1 MSKLQIILGLV
12 FLLPQGWVS
21 AQDSL
26 ALRYAEEITHQRLRE
41 HLYVLADDSM
51 QGRETGMEGQK
62 KAAAY
67 IADFFTSLRVPPV
80 VNGSYFQEFPLKTEE
95 LMGATL
101 THQGETYA
109 FTEDFF
115 FFPGFEAQSIQAE
128 AVFAGFGIEAERY
141 SDYHDLD
148 VKGKVVLMLP
158 GEPADRE
165 GNYLVTGSEQGSEW
179 SSDWRLKRD
188 VAKAKGA
195 KAVIMLSED
204 YDRYIG
210 RIKYWLTTPAMKLD
224 RPSQDEQGA
233 LPMFFA
239 RKSVFETLLKQGKIK
254 QVDQQVKRI
263 TRGKSLK
270 KTMLRGGIEIEID
283 RKVNQ
288 LTSENVLCYI
298 PGSDPELRH
307 EVLVITAHYD
317 HIGFN
322 EEGVFNGADDDG
334 SGTVAVLEMARAFKL
349 AADEGHGPRR
359 SILLMTVSG
368 EEKGLL
374 GSEWYVNDPV
384 FSLENTVAN
393 LNVDMIGRIDAE
405 HDNGGYIYIIG
416 SDRLS
421 TELHEISEQANAT
434 YTNIEL
440 DYTFNAPDDPN
451 RFYYRSDHYNF
462 AKNDIPVIFYFSG
475 VHEDYHGLGDTPDKI
490 DYGKMETVARLIFHT
505 AWEVANRDRRPALDS
520 AN

>member
-1 MSKLQIILGLV
+1 MKLIHFIFGVV
-12 FLLPQGWVS
+12 FLLPQGWVV

-26 ALRYAEEITHQRLRE
+26 ALRYAEEITGRRLRE
-41 HLYVLADDSM
+41 HLYILADDSM
-51 QGRETGMEGQK
+51 RGRETGMEGQK
-62 KAAAY
+62 MAAAY
-67 IADFFTSLRVPPV
+67 IADFFTLLRVPPV
-80 VNGSYFQEFPLKTEE
+80 VNGSYFQEFPLKTEVLE
-95 LMGATL
+95 GAML
-101 THQGETYA
+101 LHRGDTYV
-109 FTEDFF
+109 FTDDFF
-115 FFPGFEAQSIQAE
+115 FFPGFEASSINAE
-128 AVFAGFGIEAERY
+128 AVFIGYGIDTPGY
-141 SDYHDLD
+141 SDYNQLD
-148 VKGKVVLMLP
+148 VAGKVVLMLA
-158 GEPADRE
+158 GEPIDR
-165 GNYLVTGSEQGSEW
+165 TGDYIVSGSNEPSEW

-188 VAKAKGA
+188 VAKGKGA
-195 KAVIMLSED
+195 AAVILLNED

-224 RPSQDEQGA
+224 RPRQDEQGA

-239 RKSVFETLLKQGKIK
+239 RKSVFDGLLKAGKVKRI
-254 QVDQQVKRI
+254 DQQVKRI
-263 TRGKSLK
+263 TKGRPLRKS
-270 KTMLRGGIEIEID
+270 TLRGNVQIDIE
-283 RKVNQ
+283 RNVNR
-288 LTSENVLCYI
+288 LTSENILCYI

-322 EEGVFNGADDDG
+322 DEGVFNGADDDG
-334 SGTVAVLEMARAFKL
+334 SGTVAVLELARAFKM
-349 AADEGHGPRR
+349 AADEGNGPRR
-359 SILLMTVSG
+359 SVLLMTVSG

-384 FSLENTVAN
+384 FALENTVAN
-393 LNVDMIGRIDAE
+393 LNVDMIGRIDAD
-405 HDNGGYIYIIG
+405 HDDGDYIYIIG

-421 TELHEISEQANAT
+421 SELHHISEEANAT

-490 DYGKMETVARLIFHT
+490 DYGKMETIARLIFHT
-505 AWEVANRDRRPALDS
+505 AWEIANRDRRPALDS
-520 AN
+520 TN

>member
-1 MSKLQIILGLV
+1 MKYLTLIVGLS
-12 FLLPQGWVS
+12 FLLPQGWVT
-21 AQDSL
+21 AQDSI
-26 ALRYAEEITHQRLRE
+26 AIRYADEITGKRLRE
-41 HLYVLADDSM
+41 HLYILADDSM

-67 IADFFTSLRVPPV
+67 IADFFTELRVPPS
-80 VNGSYFQEFPLKTEE
+80 VNGSYFQEFPLKTER
-95 LMGATL
+95 LDGATL
-101 THQGETYA
+101 VHRGQTFS
-109 FTEDFF
+109 FTDDFF
-115 FFPGFEAQSIQAE
+115 FFPGFEAKTINAT
-128 AVFAGFGIEAERY
+128 AVFAGYGVDDENY
-141 SDYHDLD
+141 SDYEGID
-148 VKGKVVLMLP
+148 VSGKVVLMLP
-158 GEPADRE
+158 GEPKDRS
-165 GNYLVTGSEQGSEW
+165 GNYRVSGSKETSEW

-188 VAKAKGA
+188 VAKEKGA
-195 KAVIMLSED
+195 KAVIMLNDD

-224 RPSQDEQGA
+224 RERADEQGA
-233 LPMFFA
+233 LPMFFTRQSVFDQLLKSGKLKSTDRLVSRLERGRQP
-239 RKSVFETLLKQGKIK
+239 RKS
-254 QVDQQVKRI
+254 D
-263 TRGKSLK
+263 
-270 KTMLRGGIEIEID
+270 LRGELAIDIERNID
-283 RKVNQ
+283 R

-298 PGSDPELRH
+298 PGTDPELRH
-307 EVLVITAHYD
+307 EVVVITAHYD

-322 EEGVFNGADDDG
+322 DEGVFNGADDDG

-349 AADEGHGPRR
+349 AADEGYGPRR
-359 SILLMTVSG
+359 SVLLMTVSG

-384 FSLENTVAN
+384 YPLEHTVAN

-405 HDNGGYIYIIG
+405 HQDGNYIYIIG

-421 TELHEISEQANAT
+421 NELHEISEQANAT

-440 DYTFNAPDDPN
+440 DYTYNAPDDPN

-490 DYGKMETVARLIFHT
+490 DYGKMETIARLIFHT
-505 AWEVANRDRRPALDS
+505 AWEIANRDQRPTLNS